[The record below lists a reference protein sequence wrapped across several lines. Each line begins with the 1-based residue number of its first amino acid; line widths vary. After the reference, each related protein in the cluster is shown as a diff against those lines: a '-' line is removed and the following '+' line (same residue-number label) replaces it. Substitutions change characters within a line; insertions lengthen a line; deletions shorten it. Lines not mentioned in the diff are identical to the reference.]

1 MPNYK
6 GAKCFVVT
14 LVRAGITFYLSRVE
28 AEDVQ
33 GAPYPCF
40 IGHFVPDLMEALKF
54 QKDYEAKY
62 FADKFK
68 ESHVEIIK
76 TGEKLKG
83 YRRR

>member
-14 LVRAGITFYLSRVE
+14 LVRAGITLYLSRVE
-28 AEDVQ
+28 AEEVQ
-33 GAPYPCF
+33 GGLYPCYK
-40 IGHFVPDLMEALKF
+40 GYFVPDLMEALKF

-62 FADKFK
+62 FSDKFK
-68 ESHVEIIK
+68 ESHIEIIK

-83 YRRR
+83 YRGR